1 LSAKLSFYA
10 ARYGKLGFLFF
21 WVKSPTMNILS
32 IDTTAD
38 ICSIALVL
46 ESKHFVFHELR
57 PREHAKI
64 LLPEI
69 EMLLQLAGIRAD
81 ALDLIVFG
89 RGPGSFTGVRIATGV
104 AQGLGLAAQ
113 CPLAPISTLQ
123 SLAWSAAQLGH
134 RDIWVALDARMSEV
148 YFAAYR
154 VNAQGI
160 PELTMAERVT
170 PLADI
175 DVLPEA
181 GTVFIGSGWS
191 TDYETPARLSECLQQ
206 GVLEQKLPHA
216 LASAQLAQVLVAETL
231 LVPVAA
237 ELAQPVYL
245 RNQVTWT
252 QKPKIGT

>member
-1 LSAKLSFYA
+1 
-10 ARYGKLGFLFF
+10 
-21 WVKSPTMNILS
+21 MNILS

-46 ESKHFVFHELR
+46 ESKHFVFHEHR

-69 EMLLQLAGIRAD
+69 EKLLLLAELRAD
-81 ALDLIVFG
+81 QLDLIVFG

-113 CPLAPISTLQ
+113 CQLAPISTLQ

-134 RDIWVALDARMSEV
+134 TDIWVALDARMSEV

-154 VNAQGI
+154 VDSVGI
-160 PELTMAERVT
+160 PELTSAERVT
-170 PLADI
+170 PLVNI
-175 DVLPEA
+175 ETVPEPS
-181 GTVFIGSGWS
+181 TVFIGSGWT
-191 TDYETPARLSECLQQ
+191 TDYATPALLSQRLQQ
-206 GVLEQKLPHA
+206 GVLAQQLPNA
-216 LASAQLAQVLVAETL
+216 LASAHLAMALVARKL
-231 LVPVAA
+231 LVTVAP

-245 RNQVTWT
+245 RNQVAWT
-252 QKPKIGT
+252 QKPKVGT

>member
-1 LSAKLSFYA
+1 
-10 ARYGKLGFLFF
+10 
-21 WVKSPTMNILS
+21 MNILS

-38 ICSIALVL
+38 ICSVALVL
-46 ESKHFVFHELR
+46 ESKPFVFHEQR

-69 EMLLQLAGIRAD
+69 EKLLLLADIGPD

-113 CPLAPISTLQ
+113 CSLAPISTLQ

-154 VNAQGI
+154 VNDQGI
-160 PELTMAERVT
+160 PEQILAERVT

-175 DVLPEA
+175 NEVPA
-181 GTVFIGSGWS
+181 TGTVFIGSGWS
-191 TDYETPARLSECLQQ
+191 TDYETPARLIECLKQ
-206 GVLEQKLPHA
+206 GVLEQQLPHA
-216 LASAQLAQVLVAETL
+216 LASAQLAQTL
-231 LVPVAA
+231 LAEKLLDPVAP

-245 RNQVTWT
+245 RNQVTWA
-252 QKPKIGT
+252 QKPKVGT